1 MNENIPKR
9 QGSLHPNIAPY
20 GEQLHLDGGSIVL
33 AVGSDSQFSA
43 LCKILGCEELETDE
57 RFFDNQSRVK
67 NRSVLIKELQNL
79 AKSHS
84 RNSLL
89 NSFHSKGVPAGAI
102 KDLKEVFAPGSPGS
116 KFVVQEEIEGSNRR
130 VRKPLTT
137 AYSVTVFG
145 NNTV

>member
-1 MNENIPKR
+1 
-9 QGSLHPNIAPY
+9 
-20 GEQLHLDGGSIVL
+20 VL

-43 LCKILGCEELETDE
+43 LCKILGSDELETDE
-57 RFFDNQSRVK
+57 RFFDNQSRVI
-67 NRSVLIKELQNL
+67 NRSILIKELQKL
-79 AKSHS
+79 AKAHS

-102 KDLKEVFAPGSPGS
+102 KDLKEVFAPGAPGA
-116 KFVVQEEIEGSNRR
+116 KAVIQEEIEGSNRI